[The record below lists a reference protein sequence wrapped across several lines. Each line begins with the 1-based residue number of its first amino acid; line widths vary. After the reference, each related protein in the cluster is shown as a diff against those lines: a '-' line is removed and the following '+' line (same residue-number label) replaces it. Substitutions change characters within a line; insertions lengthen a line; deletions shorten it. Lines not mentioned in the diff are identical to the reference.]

1 MLLGK
6 HLYGKTKI
14 AMKSSLIKQIVVYMV
29 IMITLLVSIL
39 AVYSFTSYLILR
51 NEVKKGAENFLQVYG
66 TELKNRVTQMDNILT
81 NLLIQNYS
89 NLQLI
94 KSSDEAKRFYASQDI
109 HNYISNVALNN
120 KSVDFIVVADS
131 MYDICLDASSTATTY
146 WDRTAIRDY
155 TMQKTGE
162 VGFLAE
168 WNYIDL
174 NNKTYL
180 YKMYVYNHRAVA
192 AFTSTAHFL
201 ETIPKGD
208 YGEQTFVLA
217 DEGGIIQD
225 YMGEKW
231 QSEIKGMPISQTDLQ
246 QAFIVEFPV
255 VKGQI
260 ILFSRVK
267 NNSIWNQTRMNMLV
281 VFVVIIFTIIFGF
294 LLIRYIM
301 REIVQPMNSMAA
313 GMNRIDQG
321 EFSFRIEDKYGTREF
336 THLKDTFNTL
346 MDEIVNLR
354 IHAYEKVIELKDAEL
369 KVIRL
374 QLRPHFFLNAI
385 TTIVSLSS
393 MGKNQQIREYVDS
406 LSKNIRYMFK
416 TRMHTVPIRDEIYHV
431 ENYIEMQEFK
441 YPNCIFHY
449 VELPKNLEEWRIPQ
463 MLIQTFIENEY
474 KYAASIDTP
483 LTILIRI
490 STDIY
495 QDEKMLL
502 IEIEDDGKGY
512 PSDVLEYMSG
522 KSVQQRTDGSRIGL
536 WSIKNMME
544 LMYERKGLIS
554 LSNIEPHGC
563 LNKIWVP
570 IRPVHETHEDAEDWL
585 TSRKG
590 FNES

>member
-1 MLLGK
+1 
-6 HLYGKTKI
+6 
-14 AMKSSLIKQIVVYMV
+14 MKSSLIKQIVVYMAV
-29 IMITLLVSIL
+29 MITLLVSIL
-39 AVYSFTSYLILR
+39 VVYSFTSYLILR

-66 TELKNRVTQMDNILT
+66 TELKNRVTQMDNILA
-81 NLLIQNYS
+81 NLLIQNYPE
-89 NLQLI
+89 LQLI

-109 HNYISNVALNN
+109 HNYISDVALNN
-120 KSVDFIVVADS
+120 NSVDFIVVADS
-131 MYDICLDASSTATTY
+131 TYDICLDASSTATTY

-155 TMQKTGE
+155 TMQKTSE
-162 VGFLAE
+162 VGFPAE
-168 WNYIDL
+168 WNYIEL

-208 YGEQTFVLA
+208 YGEQTFILA
-217 DEGGIIQD
+217 DEIGIIQD

-231 QSEIKGMPISQTDLQ
+231 QPEIKGMPIFQTNLQ

-267 NNSIWNQTRMNMLV
+267 NNSIWNQTRVNMLV
-281 VFVVIIFTIIFGF
+281 VFAVILFAIIFGF

-301 REIVQPMNSMAA
+301 REIIHPMNSMAV

-321 EFSFRIEDKYGTREF
+321 EFSFRIEDNYGTREF
-336 THLKDTFNTL
+336 THLKDTFNAL

-369 KVIRL
+369 KIIRL

-406 LSKNIRYMFK
+406 LSKNIRYMLK
-416 TRMHTVPIRDEIYHV
+416 TGMHTVPIKDEIYHV
-431 ENYIEMQEFK
+431 ENYIKMQEFK

-449 VELPKNLEEWRIPQ
+449 VELPKELEEWQIPQ

-474 KYAASIDTP
+474 KYAASVDTP
-483 LTILIRI
+483 LTILVRI

-495 QDEKMLL
+495 QDEEMLL
-502 IEIEDDGKGY
+502 IEIEDDGMGY

-522 KSVQQRTDGSRIGL
+522 ESIQQRTDGSRIGL

-544 LMYERKGLIS
+544 LVYERKGLIS
-554 LSNIEPHGC
+554 LSNIKPHGC

-570 IRPVHETHEDAEDWL
+570 ISPVHKTHGDVEGWL
-585 TSRKG
+585 TARKG
-590 FNES
+590 SDEA

>member
-1 MLLGK
+1 M
-6 HLYGKTKI
+6 
-14 AMKSSLIKQIVVYMV
+14 AV
-29 IMITLLVSIL
+29 MITLLVSIL
-39 AVYSFTSYLILR
+39 VVYSFTSYLILR

-66 TELKNRVTQMDNILT
+66 TELKNRVTQMDNILA

-89 NLQLI
+89 ELQLI

-120 KSVDFIVVADS
+120 NSVDFIVVADS
-131 MYDICLDASSTATTY
+131 TYDICLDASSTATTY

-155 TMQKTGE
+155 TMQKTSE

-168 WNYIDL
+168 WNYIEL

-208 YGEQTFVLA
+208 YGEQTFILA

-231 QSEIKGMPISQTDLQ
+231 QPEIKGMPIFQTDLR

-260 ILFSRVK
+260 ILFSLVK
-267 NNSIWNQTRMNMLV
+267 NNSIWNQTRVNMLG
-281 VFVVIIFTIIFGF
+281 VFAVIIFTIIFGF

-301 REIVQPMNSMAA
+301 REIIHPMNSMAV

-321 EFSFRIEDKYGTREF
+321 EFSFRIEDNYGTREF
-336 THLKDTFNTL
+336 THLKNTFNAL

-416 TRMHTVPIRDEIYHV
+416 TSMHTVPIKDEIYHV
-431 ENYIEMQEFK
+431 ENYIKMQEFK

-449 VELPKNLEEWRIPQ
+449 VELPKELEEWQIPQ

-490 STDIY
+490 STEIY
-495 QDEKMLL
+495 QDEEMLL

-522 KSVQQRTDGSRIGL
+522 KSIQQRTDGSRIGL

-544 LMYERKGLIS
+544 LIYERKGLIS
-554 LSNIEPHGC
+554 LSNIKPHGC

-570 IRPVHETHEDAEDWL
+570 IRPVHETHNDVEGWL
-585 TSRKG
+585 TARKG
-590 FNES
+590 SDES